1 MPPKR
6 PEDPTKQ
13 RKKRSQ
19 EGCPEEGSK
28 TAAEFWKPSN
38 NGERH
43 REELPGYQLLW
54 EGGVN
59 GNGKKGRRD
68 RAESL
73 EVRRSGMRVGR

>member
-13 RKKRSQ
+13 RKKMSQ

-43 REELPGYQLLW
+43 GEELPG
-54 EGGVN
+54 
-59 GNGKKGRRD
+59 
-68 RAESL
+68 
-73 EVRRSGMRVGR
+73 